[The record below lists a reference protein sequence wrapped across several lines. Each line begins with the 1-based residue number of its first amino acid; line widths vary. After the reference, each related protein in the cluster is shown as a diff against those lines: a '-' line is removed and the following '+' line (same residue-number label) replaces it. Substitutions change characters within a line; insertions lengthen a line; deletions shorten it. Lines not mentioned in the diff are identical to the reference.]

1 MTLTFEW
8 HDAKARSN
16 KSKHGVSFETACLA
30 FSDPYYTILR
40 RCELNG
46 EERLHIAALT
56 PGKLLFVVFTW
67 RGQNIRLISAR
78 EATRH
83 EFIRYWKDHYLHV
96 RS

>member
-40 RCELNG
+40 RPD
-46 EERLHIAALT
+46 
-56 PGKLLFVVFTW
+56 PGKITLRRIYL
-67 RGQNIRLISAR
+67 AR
-78 EATRH
+78 SEHTPY
-83 EFIRYWKDHYLHV
+83 FGP
-96 RS
+96 RSYPP